1 VKAGQIFEAITKPVS
16 KRATALHEVDDEYDQ
31 RYHQQQV
38 NQASAYVQGESGQP
52 QNQAYGDNSP
62 KHNVLLFLRVI

>member
-1 VKAGQIFEAITKPVS
+1 VKAGQIFEAITKTAS
-16 KRATALHEVDDEYDQ
+16 NSATPLYEVDDEHDQ

-38 NQASAYVQGESGQP
+38 NQAPAYVQGESGQP
-52 QNQAYGDNSP
+52 QNQTYGDNSP